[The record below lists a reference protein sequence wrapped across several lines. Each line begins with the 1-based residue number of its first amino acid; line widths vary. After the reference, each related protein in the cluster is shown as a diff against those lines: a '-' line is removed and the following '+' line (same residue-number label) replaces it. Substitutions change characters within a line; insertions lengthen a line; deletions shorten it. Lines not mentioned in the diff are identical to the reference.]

1 MTWLEGN
8 EKKERPAGERLQ
20 ELIEQPEILGVP
32 GSHNGLAGIL
42 AKQAGFKAL
51 YISGAAVTASLGLP
65 DLGILTLEELCFVT
79 RMVSRS
85 TNLPLIVDGDTG
97 YGEVLNAMR
106 VVHELERSGAGAVH
120 IEDQML
126 PKKCGH
132 LNDKRLISPEDAAA
146 KISAAVKARN
156 HLRIIARTDAAT
168 VEGLDGAI
176 KRAKL
181 YKKAGADI
189 VFPDALASEEDF
201 RTFANAVP
209 GPKMCN
215 MTEFGRTPFFTA
227 EEFQDMGYDI
237 VIWPATSMRIAANAL
252 QELYKHIKENGSCE
266 GLVKKMIN
274 REDLYDIIGYYDYE
288 TLDKSIAKSVVPRT
302 PENNH
307 RKQSV

>member
-8 EKKERPAGERLQ
+8 DKDEKPAGERLQ
-20 ELIEQPEILGVP
+20 ELIEQPKILGAP
-32 GSHNGLAGIL
+32 GAHNGLAGML
-42 AKQAGFKAL
+42 AKKAGFKAL

-97 YGEVLNAMR
+97 YGEILNAMR
-106 VVHELERSGAGAVH
+106 VVQELERSGAGAVH
-120 IEDQML
+120 IEDQIL

-146 KISAAVKARN
+146 KISAAIKART
-156 HLRIIARTDAAT
+156 HLRIIARTDAAS

-189 VFPDALASEEDF
+189 IFPDALSSEKEF

-209 GPKMCN
+209 GPKLCN

-237 VIWPATSMRIAANAL
+237 IIWPATSMRIEASAL
-252 QELYKHIKENGSCE
+252 QELYEHIKENGSCKK
-266 GLVKKMIN
+266 LIKKMTN
-274 REDLYDIIGYYDYE
+274 RKDLYDIIGYYDYE
-288 TLDKSIAKSVVPRT
+288 SLDKSIAKSVVPHVS
-302 PENNH
+302 E
-307 RKQSV
+307 K

>member
-8 EKKERPAGERLQ
+8 DKAERPAGIRLQ
-20 ELIEQPEILGVP
+20 ELIEQPKILGVP
-32 GSHNGLAGIL
+32 GAHNGLAGML
-42 AKQAGFKAL
+42 AKKAGFKAL

-97 YGEVLNAMR
+97 YGEILNAMR
-106 VVHELERSGAGAVH
+106 VVQELERSGAGAVH
-120 IEDQML
+120 IEDQVL

-146 KISAAVKARN
+146 KINAAVRARTY
-156 HLRIIARTDAAT
+156 LRIIARTDAAT

-176 KRAKL
+176 KRANL

-189 VFPDALASEEDF
+189 IFPDALSSEEEF
-201 RTFANAVP
+201 RTFADMVP

-227 EEFQDMGYDI
+227 DEFQDMGYDI
-237 VIWPATSMRIAANAL
+237 IIWPATSVRIAANAL
-252 QELYKHIKENGSCE
+252 QKLYSHIKENGSCE
-266 GLVKKMIN
+266 DLVNKMTS
-274 REDLYDIIGYYDYE
+274 RKDLYDIIGYYDYE
-288 TLDKSIAKSVVPRT
+288 DLDKSIAKSVVPHS
-302 PENNH
+302 PE
-307 RKQSV
+307 K

>member
-1 MTWLEGN
+1 M
-8 EKKERPAGERLQ
+8 
-20 ELIEQPEILGVP
+20 
-32 GSHNGLAGIL
+32 L
-42 AKQAGFKAL
+42 AKKAGFKAL

-97 YGEVLNAMR
+97 YGEILNAMR
-106 VVHELERSGAGAVH
+106 VVQELERSGAGAVH
-120 IEDQML
+120 IEDQIL

-146 KISAAVKARN
+146 KISAAIKART
-156 HLRIIARTDAAT
+156 HLRIIARTDAAS

-189 VFPDALASEEDF
+189 IFPDALSSEKEF

-209 GPKMCN
+209 GPKLCN

-237 VIWPATSMRIAANAL
+237 IIWPATSMRIEASAL
-252 QELYKHIKENGSCE
+252 QELYEHIKENGSCKK
-266 GLVKKMIN
+266 LIKKMTN
-274 REDLYDIIGYYDYE
+274 RKDLYDIIGYYDYE
-288 TLDKSIAKSVVPRT
+288 SLDKSIAKSVVPHVS
-302 PENNH
+302 E
-307 RKQSV
+307 K